1 MMYVMTAAGL
11 VVLFLASETL
21 VRGSVGLAR
30 SLCVPPLL
38 IGLTVVAFGTS
49 APELFV
55 GVKAAFNGL
64 PALSLGNIVGSNIAN
79 IWLVLGVSAMLAATP
94 CNQPGLRRNLVFMLG
109 ATAVF
114 ILFAF
119 DGEVGRAS
127 GVVLLL
133 LLAGF
138 LGYSI
143 YKGLHSRAASRE
155 IEESLDDIASG
166 DAPLWLDFIWLIVG
180 LVGLPVGAHLVIRG
194 GEAIAHAFGVSDA
207 LIGLTIV
214 AIGTSLPELATTI
227 AAAVRKHVDVA
238 VGNVIGSNLFNL
250 LAIGGVTASLVPLP
264 VPSEFLA
271 FDFWVMTAAA
281 VSLLPFAL
289 LGRNIR
295 WLAGFLYLFGYIGY
309 LTFIVTTRA

>member
-1 MMYVMTAAGL
+1 MTAVGL
-11 VVLFLASETL
+11 VVLFLAGETL

-30 SLCVPPLL
+30 SLRLPPLL

-55 GVKAAFNGL
+55 SVKAALNGL
-64 PALSLGNIVGSNIAN
+64 PTLSLGNIVGSNIAN
-79 IWLVLGVSAMLAATP
+79 VWLVLGASALLAATP
-94 CNQPGLRRNLVFMLG
+94 CNQPGLRRNLVFMLS
-109 ATAVF
+109 ATAIF

-127 GVVLLL
+127 GVALLVLLT
-133 LLAGF
+133 GF
-138 LGYSI
+138 LSYSI
-143 YKGLHSRAASRE
+143 YDGLHSRAASRE

-166 DAPLWLDFIWLIVG
+166 DAPLWLDLVWLMVG
-180 LVGLPVGAHLVIRG
+180 LVGLPVGAHLIVHG
-194 GEAIAHAFGVSDA
+194 GASIARAFGVSDA

-238 VGNVIGSNLFNL
+238 VGNVIGSNLFNI

-264 VPSEFLA
+264 VPSEFLV

-289 LGRNIR
+289 LRQNIR
-295 WLAGFLYLFGYIGY
+295 WFAGFLFLFGYVSY
-309 LTFIVTTRA
+309 LTFIVVTRAHL